1 MQIFRKNISMF
12 SLVPIQNKDIADIWI
27 KHNSFTIFHPTHVFK
42 QVFSFY
48 AVNNRDK
55 ELDQVHDEFFKSY
68 NGRGFSWHKRSPKD
82 ASKFLEISNN
92 RPYNQRP

>member
-55 ELDQVHDEFFKSY
+55 KS
-68 NGRGFSWHKRSPKD
+68 
-82 ASKFLEISNN
+82 
-92 RPYNQRP
+92 